1 MKKVCVGI
9 SILTCCMLAKDVSL
23 DDISVTATK
32 IKTSTKE
39 VSQAISVVNSRTI
52 KEKNILN
59 ISDAL
64 ENIPGVNAATSSNT
78 PNPRLII
85 RGAGLKARYGVR
97 EIMVLKDGVPMTDPD
112 SFTRFDYIDMQDVQ
126 SIEVQKGPGSINAV
140 NATGGVIQLLTRSV
154 FDEVPNRI
162 KLGLGDDGQNNI
174 NLKLRSAIDDN
185 DFVSFGFTRRQIDNN
200 WRDNNEFR
208 AIQSNL
214 KYGHIFDDESIF
226 ESEIA
231 YTKADANLP
240 TSLNEE
246 EYDEFVATGEQH
258 DTSYQWQ
265 NSARNSK
272 IFSINAKYEKEVGDF
287 TYKPRAYFHTW
298 QHFHPVTGLINDSKN
313 NFVYG
318 TDLEANNNHSIFGYS
333 DTLVFGLTL
342 KQDLTKNAKKYTY
355 KDVEISNN
363 KIIKTLSDEKGEL
376 AKVSDSTTSL
386 YGIYAMETIN
396 LAKRLKMDIS
406 GRVDRLTFDIDEN
419 EFIRYDYRSKNYVQ
433 GDGKS
438 SLDKGFTLLSSK
450 LGLSYGVFEN
460 TNIYTSFAYANQA
473 PTTSEL
479 SNNIGLDK
487 TKSLNYEVGLK
498 SRGEDFLFD
507 SALFYNDVKDEI
519 IQIKDLNNNS
529 IYANAGKTQKI
540 GFEMSGSY
548 NITSEFSLIGAY
560 AYSHFKYKNFQ
571 EKVGRGFVSRDGN
584 YLPYIPK
591 HQYSLEAQYRHASG
605 LWARIGAKTWGSY
618 YMDNAN
624 SEKYKGYEFVTNLM
638 FGFQQQSHS
647 IQLNVYNLF
656 DKHYAMSAQKD
667 VYGNVSYKAAAPRSV
682 MLTYAYSF

>member
-1 MKKVCVGI
+1 MKKICIGI
-9 SILTCCMLAKDVSL
+9 STITCCMLAQEVIL

-32 IKTSTKE
+32 IKTSTKD
-39 VSQAISVVNSRTI
+39 VSQAISVVNSKTI

-162 KLGLGDDGQNNI
+162 KLGIGDDGQNNI
-174 NLKLRSAIDDN
+174 NLKLRGAIDEN
-185 DFVSFGFTRRQIDNN
+185 DFVSFGFTRRQIDND
-200 WRDNNEFR
+200 WRDNNEFK
-208 AIQSNL
+208 AIQTNI

-240 TSLNEE
+240 TSLNQE
-246 EYDEFVATGEQH
+246 EYDSFVSTGKQH
-258 DTSYQWQ
+258 NTSYQWQ

-272 IFSINAKYEKEVGDF
+272 IFSLNAKYEKEVGSF
-287 TYKPRAYFHTW
+287 TYKPRVYFHTW
-298 QHFHPVTGLINDSKN
+298 QHFHPVTGFINDSKN
-313 NFVYG
+313 NYVYG

-333 DTLVFGLTL
+333 DTLVFGLTA

-355 KDVEISNN
+355 KDIEISNN
-363 KIIKTLSDEKGEL
+363 QIVKTLSDEKGEL
-376 AKVSDSTTSL
+376 AKVSDSKTSL

-396 LAKRLKMDIS
+396 FSKKLKMDIS
-406 GRVDRLTFDIDEN
+406 GRVDRLTFDMEEN
-419 EFIRYDYRSKNYVQ
+419 ELIAYNYRTHNYTQGEGESSSKK
-433 GDGKS
+433 D
-438 SLDKGFTLLSSK
+438 FTLLSSR
-450 LGLSYGVFEN
+450 LGLSYK
-460 TNIYTSFAYANQA
+460 ILDSTSVYASVAYANQA

-479 SNNIGLDK
+479 SNNLELDK
-487 TKSLNYEVGLK
+487 TKSINYEIGLK
-498 SRGEDFLFD
+498 SRTEKFLFD
-507 SALFYNDVKDEI
+507 SAIFYNNVKDEI
-519 IQIKDLNNNS
+519 IQIRDLNNNS
-529 IYANAGKTQKI
+529 IYANAGETRKI
-540 GFEMSGSY
+540 GFEMSGTL
-548 NITSEFSLIGAY
+548 NITNEFSLIGAY
-560 AYSHFKYKNFQ
+560 AYSHFKYKSFQ
-571 EKVGRGFVSRDGN
+571 EKVGRNFVSRDGN

-591 HQYSLEAQYRHASG
+591 HQYSLEAQYRHTNG

-624 SEKYKGYEFVTNLM
+624 SEKYKGYELVTNLM
-638 FGFQQQSHS
+638 FGYEKQNHS
-647 IQLNVYNLF
+647 IQLNIYNIF

-667 VYGNVSYKAAAPRSV
+667 VYGSVSYKAAAPRSV
-682 MLTYAYSF
+682 MLTYSYSF